1 MPGVML
7 LTISEM
13 QKGTLIF
20 FCGKMGSGKSTKSRE
35 IALER
40 NAVLLSEDEWLASI
54 YPNMIASLEDYV
66 KYSSQL
72 KRPIK
77 KLVQSILS
85 IAADVVMDFPANT
98 ISQREWFR
106 SIFSEV
112 EAPHQLIYIDIPNEA
127 CLEQIKKRR
136 IEQPEREATDT
147 AEMFTHVTKHFV
159 EPATEEGFNTMRISN
174 DA

>member
-1 MPGVML
+1 MR
-7 LTISEM
+7 
-13 QKGTLIF
+13 KGTLIF
-20 FCGKMGSGKSTKSRE
+20 FCGKMGAGKSTKSRE

-66 KYSSQL
+66 QYSNQL
-72 KRPIK
+72 KHPIK
-77 KLVQSILS
+77 KLVQSILCT
-85 IAADVVMDFPANT
+85 ATDVVMDFPANT

-112 EAPHQLIYIDIPNEA
+112 EAPHQLIYIDIPNEV
-127 CLEQIKKRR
+127 CLERIEKRR

-147 AEMFTHVTKHFV
+147 AEMFAQVTKYFV
-159 EPATEEGFNTMRISN
+159 EPTAEESFNTKRISN
-174 DA
+174 GV